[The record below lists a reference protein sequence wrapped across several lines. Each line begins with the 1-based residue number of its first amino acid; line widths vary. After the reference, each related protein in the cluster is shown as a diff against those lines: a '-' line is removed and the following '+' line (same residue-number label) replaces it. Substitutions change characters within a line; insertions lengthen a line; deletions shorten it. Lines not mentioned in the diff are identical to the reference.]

1 MTIKSTKQQA
11 YDYKPI
17 YKYVENLCS
26 QHIYI
31 SWFVLPTA
39 GNRGEPQ

>member
-11 YDYKPI
+11 YYKPI
-17 YKYVENLCS
+17 HKDVENLCS
-26 QHIYI
+26 QYICI